1 MKEVAVH
8 RKINTSWVEISKE
21 AYKRNIDFFRSR
33 IVNGADVSVVIKA
46 NAYGHGILETAQ
58 IATECGIEI
67 FCVNSLKE
75 ALELR
80 KAGFDQ
86 RIILLGP
93 VMLTM
98 LEQAVK
104 NDVESVCY
112 NIENLNELSVAAEK
126 IGKSA
131 VIHLKVET
139 GTNRQGIAGM
149 ELEKFLSVLK
159 TKENVKLKGVY
170 SHFANIEDTTDH
182 SYAKYQME
190 TFRKEVT
197 RVNDAG
203 FSDYD
208 LHFASSAAAVIFQKT
223 HFSMI
228 RLGISQYGL
237 WPSKETYLTYITKHG
252 HGPEHVLTPVMTWK
266 TVISQI
272 KTVPS
277 GQYVG
282 YGCTRQLTRDSKIA
296 VLPIGYSDGYDRK
309 LSDSGHVLVH
319 GKRAP
324 ILGRIAMNLTMIDI
338 SDIPETKLEDEVIL
352 IGEDQ
357 GQIIRAEHLA
367 ELIGTINYEVVTR
380 IPEHI
385 PRVVV

>member
-1 MKEVAVH
+1 MNQ
-8 RKINTSWVEISKE
+8 KINASWVEISKD
-21 AYKRNIDFFRSR
+21 AYSKNIDFFRSK
-33 IVNGADVSVVIKA
+33 ILNGADISVVIKA

-58 IATECGIEI
+58 IATECGLNI

-86 RIILLGP
+86 RIIILGP
-93 VMLTM
+93 IMMIM
-98 LEQAVK
+98 LEEAVK
-104 NDVESVCY
+104 NDLECVCY
-112 NIENLNELSVAAEK
+112 NIDNLNELSEAAQRT
-126 IGKSA
+126 GKSA
-131 VIHLKVET
+131 KIHLKIET
-139 GTNRQGIAGM
+139 GTNRQGIAGK
-149 ELEKFLSVLK
+149 ELENFLNVLRS
-159 TKENVKLKGVY
+159 KENIVLKGVY

-182 SYAKYQME
+182 GYAKYQME

-197 RVNDAG
+197 RINDAG

-237 WPSKETYLTYITKHG
+237 WPSKETYLTYITEHG
-252 HGPEHVLTPVMTWK
+252 HGPEHVLAPVLTWK

-309 LSDSGHVLVH
+309 LSDNGYVLVH

-338 SDIPETKLEDEVIL
+338 TDIPETVLEDEVIL

-357 GQIIRAEHLA
+357 GQIIRAEHIA
-367 ELIGTINYEVVTR
+367 SLIGTINYEVVTR

-385 PRVVV
+385 PRIVV

>member
-1 MKEVAVH
+1 MNE
-8 RKINTSWVEISKE
+8 KINTSWVEISKD
-21 AYKRNIDFFRSR
+21 AYSKNIDFFRSR

-46 NAYGHGILETAQ
+46 NAYGHGMLETAQ

-67 FCVNSLKE
+67 FCVNSVKE

-86 RIILLGP
+86 RIIVLGP
-93 VMLTM
+93 IMMIM
-98 LEQAVK
+98 LEEAVK
-104 NDVESVCY
+104 NDIESVCY
-112 NIENLNELSVAAEK
+112 NIESLNELSKAASRT
-126 IGKSA
+126 GKSA
-131 VIHLKVET
+131 KIHLKIET
-139 GTNRQGIAGM
+139 GTNRQGIAGK
-149 ELEKFLSVLK
+149 ELENFLNILRS
-159 TKENVKLKGVY
+159 KENVILKGVY

-190 TFRKEVT
+190 TFRKEVA
-197 RVNDAG
+197 RVSDAG

-208 LHFASSAAAVIFQKT
+208 LHFASSAAAVIFPKT

-237 WPSKETYLTYITKHG
+237 WPSKETYLTYITEHG
-252 HGPEHVLTPVMTWK
+252 HGPEHVLSPVLTWK

-272 KTVPS
+272 KSVPS

-309 LSDSGHVLVH
+309 LSDNGYVLVH

-338 SDIPETKLEDEVIL
+338 TDIPETKLEDEVIL

-357 GQIIRAEHLA
+357 GQIISAEHMA
-367 ELIGTINYEVVTR
+367 SLIGTINYEVVSR

>member
-1 MKEVAVH
+1 MH
-8 RKINTSWVEISKE
+8 RKMNTSWIEVSKE
-21 AYKRNIDFFRSR
+21 AYRKNIDFFRSR
-33 IVNGADVSVVIKA
+33 IINGADISVVIKA

-58 IATECGIEI
+58 IATECGVDI
-67 FCVNSLKE
+67 FCVNSLNE

-86 RIILLGP
+86 RIIVLGP
-93 VMLTM
+93 VMLKM
-98 LEQAVK
+98 LEQAVV
-104 NDVESVCY
+104 NDIECVCY
-112 NIENLNELSVAAEK
+112 NLENLNELSDAAK
-126 IGKSA
+126 RCGKDA
-131 VIHLKVET
+131 VIHLKIET

-159 TKENVKLKGVY
+159 TKENVVLKGVY

-182 SYAKYQME
+182 SYAQYQME
-190 TFRKEVT
+190 TFRNEVN
-197 RVNDAG
+197 RVNAKG
-203 FSDYD
+203 FSGYD

-228 RLGISQYGL
+228 RLGLSQYGL
-237 WPSKETYLTYITKHG
+237 WPSKETYLTYITEHG
-252 HGPEHVLTPVMTWK
+252 HGPEHILTPVMTWK

-272 KTVPS
+272 KNVPS
-277 GQYVG
+277 GQYIG
-282 YGCTRQLTRDSKIA
+282 YGCTRQLTRDSRIA

-309 LSDSGHVLVH
+309 LSDSGYVLVH

-324 ILGRIAMNLTMIDI
+324 VFGRIAMNLTMIDVT
-338 SDIPETKLEDEVIL
+338 DIPEAKLEDEVIL
-352 IGEDQ
+352 LGEDQ

-367 ELIGTINYEVVTR
+367 SLIGTINYEVVTR

-385 PRVVV
+385 PRIVV

>member
-1 MKEVAVH
+1 MNE
-8 RKINTSWVEISKE
+8 KINTSWVEISKD
-21 AYKRNIDFFRSR
+21 AYSKNIDFFRSR

-46 NAYGHGILETAQ
+46 NAYGHGMLETAQ

-67 FCVNSLKE
+67 FCVNSVKE

-86 RIILLGP
+86 RIIVLGP
-93 VMLTM
+93 IMMIM
-98 LEQAVK
+98 LEEAVK
-104 NDVESVCY
+104 NDIESVCY
-112 NIENLNELSVAAEK
+112 NIESLNELSKAASRT
-126 IGKSA
+126 GKSA
-131 VIHLKVET
+131 KIHLKIET
-139 GTNRQGIAGM
+139 GTNRQGIAGK
-149 ELEKFLSVLK
+149 ELENFLNILRS
-159 TKENVKLKGVY
+159 KENVILKGVY

-190 TFRKEVT
+190 TFRKEVA
-197 RVNDAG
+197 RVSDAG

-237 WPSKETYLTYITKHG
+237 WPSKETYLTYITEHG
-252 HGPEHVLTPVMTWK
+252 HGPEHVLSPVLTWK
-266 TVISQI
+266 TVVSQI

-309 LSDSGHVLVH
+309 LSDNGYVLVH

-338 SDIPETKLEDEVIL
+338 TDIPETVLEDEVIL

-357 GQIIRAEHLA
+357 GQIIRAEHIA
-367 ELIGTINYEVVTR
+367 SLIGTINYEIVSR

-385 PRVVV
+385 PRIVV